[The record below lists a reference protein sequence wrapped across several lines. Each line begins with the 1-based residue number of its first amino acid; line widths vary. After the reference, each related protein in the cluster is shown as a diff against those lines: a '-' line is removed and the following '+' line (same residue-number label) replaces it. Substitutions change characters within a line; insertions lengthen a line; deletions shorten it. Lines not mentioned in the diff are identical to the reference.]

1 MHAILYAL
9 SNNAAWGLMF
19 FQIIISSAHTN
30 GTVSGLAPFAT
41 YNCSLVI
48 HAISTTNGVISD
60 TITVTTGESDTGMYM
75 HEEKLCG
82 IFQLL
87 NLLHFQS
94 SWIILHDIITSF

>member
-1 MHAILYAL
+1 MRIAIVVHAILYTL
-9 SNNAAWGLMF
+9 SNNDVCGLMF
-19 FQIIISSAHTN
+19 FQVIISSAHTN

-75 HEEKLCG
+75 HEE
-82 IFQLL
+82 
-87 NLLHFQS
+87 
-94 SWIILHDIITSF
+94 